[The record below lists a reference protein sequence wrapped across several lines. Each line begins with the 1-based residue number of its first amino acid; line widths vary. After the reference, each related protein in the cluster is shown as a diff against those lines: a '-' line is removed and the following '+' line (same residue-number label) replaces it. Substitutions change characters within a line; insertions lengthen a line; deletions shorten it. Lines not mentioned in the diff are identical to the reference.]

1 VLCSCVITVA
11 LEELVS
17 WIAKCREVLE
27 ATGQIS
33 LETTDK
39 PVEPEASSKAP
50 SKATVKRANSKK
62 N

>member
-1 VLCSCVITVA
+1 MA
-11 LEELVS
+11 
-17 WIAKCREVLE
+17 WIAKCREILE

-39 PVEPEASSKAP
+39 PAEPEAP
-50 SKATVKRANSKK
+50 SKATVKRSNSKK